1 MLKRNSK
8 SVSPAREE
16 RELIGNPVVH
26 FEIIGENM
34 RELFDFYRS
43 VFDWWIDEMMD
54 EYSLVSSGSGLD
66 AEWAR

>member
-1 MLKRNSK
+1 M
-8 SVSPAREE
+8 
-16 RELIGNPVVH
+16 IGNPVVH

-43 VFDWWIDEMMD
+43 VFDWRIDEIMD

-66 AEWAR
+66 AKWAR

>member
-1 MLKRNSK
+1 
-8 SVSPAREE
+8 
-16 RELIGNPVVH
+16 VH

-43 VFDWWIDEMMD
+43 VFDWRIDEIMD

-66 AEWAR
+66 AKWAR